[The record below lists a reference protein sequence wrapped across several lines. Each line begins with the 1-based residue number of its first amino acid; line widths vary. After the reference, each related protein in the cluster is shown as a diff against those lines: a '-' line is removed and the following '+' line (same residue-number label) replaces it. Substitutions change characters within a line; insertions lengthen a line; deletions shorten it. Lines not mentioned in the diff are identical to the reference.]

1 MKTIVAAFHP
11 ELPRDLQQGILH
23 RKDLRLVPVRSL
35 QGLLER
41 LPRSADLFLLGP
53 QLGEHGAV
61 SVAQAVRASR
71 KSPSAAIVLVM
82 NAGTALG
89 SGAQAQFDEVIE
101 WPAKPAELS
110 AVLGRLL
117 NLPARQSERYPLR
130 LHVFSG
136 TTGAH
141 ATVGPR
147 STGAIAATGPAA
159 VTGANS
165 TTRSSPETYL
175 GATVDL
181 STDGMLLRT
190 GRTVGLGDR
199 LSLRF
204 ALPGRPELRVAGRVL
219 RIDTQSHAPDSAVA
233 LRFEAIGDAERLAL
247 KEYFL
252 SLSGGRLFRWN
263 ITREGERVN
272 IQLSGVLSADVE
284 LSALKHLRGDLH
296 FNMREFRRISSDS
309 IQSWIDLIRAL
320 VSASAASATGGVGSA
335 ANTTRITLHE
345 CPVAFIQ
352 QANAISNLLDS
363 TAVASFYAPYLCT
376 RCGLDEEQLVDVQQ
390 ALAARGS
397 VENVRHG
404 PPTFRCVRCAADM
417 VLDDIPERYFM
428 FL

>member
-35 QGLLER
+35 QGLLDR

-82 NAGTALG
+82 NAGTTLG
-89 SGAQAQFDEVIE
+89 SGAQAQFDEVLE

-117 NLPARQSERYPLR
+117 NLPTRQSERYPLR

-141 ATVGPR
+141 AVVGPR
-147 STGAIAATGPAA
+147 AAG
-159 VTGANS
+159 
-165 TTRSSPETYL
+165 SPETYL

-181 STDGMLLRT
+181 GTDGMLLRT

-320 VSASAASATGGVGSA
+320 VSASAASATGGVGGVGGVGGA
-335 ANTTRITLHE
+335 ASTTRITLHE

-390 ALAARGS
+390 ALAERGS
-397 VENVRHG
+397 VEAVRHG